1 MTARRKSAMKGAVAF
16 SAPPTSASSTRRDAL
31 RLFAGAVCG
40 VMLPAAA
47 AVAEESFNKKPKKGA
62 RGSKEAKGYQLCL
75 SQCLYD
81 CTTPRAG
88 LAKERSECRV
98 ECKDECAVSREQL

>member
-1 MTARRKSAMKGAVAF
+1 MEKRSALAKVTAFNVA
-16 SAPPTSASSTRRDAL
+16 PTSASSSRRDAL
-31 RLFAGAVCG
+31 RLFAGALCG

-47 AVAEESFNKKPKKGA
+47 AVAEESLNKKPKKGA

-81 CTTPRAG
+81 CTTPKAG
-88 LAKERSECRV
+88 LAKERSECRI